1 MTNSSNITEPA
12 SNYVLAGVPV
22 RRKRDWKT
30 SLYAAAGAI

>member
-12 SNYVLAGVPV
+12 SNYVLAGVTV